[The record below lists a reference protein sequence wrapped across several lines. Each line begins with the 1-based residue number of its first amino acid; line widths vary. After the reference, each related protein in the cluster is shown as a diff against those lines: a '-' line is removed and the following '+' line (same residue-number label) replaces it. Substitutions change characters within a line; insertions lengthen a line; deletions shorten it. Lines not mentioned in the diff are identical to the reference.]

1 MNYLAIDTSGK
12 SLSIVLCKN
21 DQIYTTFLSDCG
33 VRHST
38 SLMPEIEKL
47 IEKTDFDLKK
57 VDFFCAVVGAGSF
70 TGIRIGVSTIKAFCL
85 AFNKPCLSVT
95 SFDTIAYN
103 KKDGKN
109 LAVIDAKH
117 NGYYVC
123 GYNGNVVIKEPSY
136 IDKETLIKLSKQ
148 YNLLSFEPLSV
159 DVAVNCEKVDILQG
173 LINAVE
179 DKKNNLLLDAN
190 LLTPL
195 YVRKSQAEEGRP

>member
-12 SLSIVLCKN
+12 SLSIVVCKN
-21 DQIYTTFLSDCG
+21 DQIYSTFLQDCG

-38 SLMPEIEKL
+38 ALMPAIEQL
-47 IEKTDFDLKK
+47 IEKINFDLKN
-57 VDFFCAVVGAGSF
+57 VDFFVAVVGAGSF

-85 AFNKPCLSVT
+85 AYNKPCISVT

-123 GYNGNVVIKEPSY
+123 GYKGNKVEIEPSY
-136 IDKETLIKLSKQ
+136 IDKEKLIELSND
-148 YNLLSFEPLSV
+148 YHLLSFEPLLSAPEV
-159 DVAVNCEKVDILQG
+159 TCEKVDILQG
-173 LINAVE
+173 LINAIE
-179 DKKNNLLLDAN
+179 FKKDNLLLDVN

>member
-12 SLSIVLCKN
+12 SLSIVLCIN

-47 IEKTDFDLKK
+47 IEKTNFDLKA

-85 AFNKPCLSVT
+85 AFNKPCISVT

-123 GYNGNVVIKEPSY
+123 GYNGKKVDIEPSY
-136 IDKETLIKLSKQ
+136 VDKQKLIELSKE
-148 YNLLSFEPLSV
+148 YNLLSNEPISAE
-159 DVAVNCEKVDILQG
+159 DVVNCERVDILQG
-173 LINAVE
+173 LINAIE
-179 DKKNNLLLDAN
+179 DKKNNLLYDVN